1 MLRSSRKE
9 YWIYCK
15 IMQTKII
22 KVNPNAQEVGLI
34 KEAAGVLQGGGL
46 VVFPTETVYG
56 IGANAL
62 NKKTIDR
69 LYKIKKRPKNKPF
82 TFHIAR
88 FETLKDLEV
97 DLNDRASKIV
107 HKFWPGPL
115 TILVENKEK
124 KKIGIRMPRNK
135 IALALINEAV
145 DPIVAPSANISGKK
159 PPVSAEEAISEM
171 KGSVDIILDGGS
183 TEIGAE
189 STILDVSVNPF
200 KVLREGAI
208 PKEDLLVDYHVLFV
222 CTGNS
227 CRSVMSQGIL
237 EKLLKKA
244 GLSEKVRVDS
254 AGTLSYLN
262 IPAAPNTIQVMQEEG
277 MDMSM
282 HRGKSATMPLLQK
295 SDIIYVME
303 RSHRDIILNMWP
315 GAESK
320 IRLLKEKQDIPDP
333 IGKSIEEYRRVLGII
348 KDQIEN
354 VFLGL
359 FKSYK

>member
-1 MLRSSRKE
+1 
-9 YWIYCK
+9 
-15 IMQTKII
+15 MQTRII
-22 KVNPNAQEVGLI
+22 KISPNAKEAGLI
-34 KEAAGVLQGGGL
+34 KEAADVLRGGGL

-62 NKKTIDR
+62 NKKTIDK

-88 FETLKDLEV
+88 FETLKELGV

-135 IALALINEAV
+135 IALALISEAV

-159 PPVSAEEAISEM
+159 PPVSAEEAISDM

-183 TEIGAE
+183 TEIGTE

-200 KVLREGAI
+200 KVVREGAI
-208 PKEDLLVDYHVLFV
+208 PKEDLLVDHYVLFV

-237 EKLLKKA
+237 EKLLKEA
-244 GLSEKVRVDS
+244 GLSGKVKVDS

-277 MDMSM
+277 VDVSM

-348 KDQIEN
+348 KDQVEN
-354 VFLGL
+354 VFLEL

>member
-1 MLRSSRKE
+1 
-9 YWIYCK
+9 
-15 IMQTKII
+15 MQTKII
-22 KVNPNAQEVGLI
+22 KINPNAQEAKLI
-34 KEAAGVLQGGGL
+34 KEAASILQEGGL

-69 LYKIKKRPKNKPF
+69 LYKIKKRPRNKPF
-82 TFHIAR
+82 TFHIAK
-88 FETLKDLEV
+88 FETLENLEV
-97 DLNDRASKIV
+97 NLNDRALKIV

-115 TILVENKEK
+115 TILAGNKKK

-159 PPVSAEEAISEM
+159 PPISAEEAISEM
-171 KGSVDIILDGGS
+171 NGSVDIILDGGS
-183 TEIGAE
+183 AEIGVE
-189 STILDVSVNPF
+189 STILDVAVNPF

-227 CRSVMSQGIL
+227 CRSVMAQGVL
-237 EKLLKKA
+237 GKLLKKA
-244 GLSEKVRVDS
+244 GISEKIKVDS
-254 AGTLSYLN
+254 AGTLSYLS
-262 IPAAPNTIQVMQEEG
+262 IPAAPNTIQVMQEE
-277 MDMSM
+277 DVDVSM
-282 HRGKSATMPLLQK
+282 HRGKSATMPILQK

-303 RSHRDIILNMWP
+303 RSQRDIVLSMWP
-315 GAESK
+315 EAESR

-333 IGKSIEEYRRVLGII
+333 IGKSVEEYRRVLGII
-348 KDQIEN
+348 KDQVEN
-354 VFLGL
+354 VFLEL